1 MKSSPYENSPYTAY
15 AEEPVQPSPPAPS
28 LPAGK
33 GETALALILALLAA
47 FTANS
52 LLYGGLAL
60 GSALGIFGIFTVT
73 ALYLLIKTKHL
84 GWYPLSCLAFS
95 LILVASFARS
105 SDSFVKFYLLLLA
118 LAAYLLGLSQ
128 IVWAPFY
135 PAGRL
140 RSLNG
145 AGRALFLTPYPQISP
160 AVRGLFVKQTPTGTQ
175 RRRVGNVLLGLLL
188 AIPALAII
196 LPLLIQSD
204 AAFEGLIGRSVLANA
219 SELIPTVLFGLMLFL
234 PAYARP
240 VALLRDEDPPSGSA
254 KAGHFQPVTLH
265 TFLGAVSFFYL
276 LYLVSQLAYFFSAFR
291 GILPEGYTQAEYAR
305 RGFFEMCA
313 LCSINLL
320 MVMISIGQVRREP
333 ETPRL
338 TKALCLFIL
347 VFSLVLAACSAS
359 KMSMYISA
367 YGLTRLRVLTS
378 LFMVCVAAALLC
390 VAIWILVPRFP
401 YMQIAVLTILVVG
414 CCTGWMDVDTQVARY
429 NVDAYLSGQLITV
442 DVAHLSGLSEGAIPQ
457 LARLLEAPDPQVQQ
471 EARSALAS
479 ILREHYH
486 VDLENGA
493 VTLEPRQEPLLRSWT
508 WTQSQALP
516 LLETLAPELQTE
528 LQG

>member
-1 MKSSPYENSPYTAY
+1 MKSSPYENNPYTSSSEA
-15 AEEPVQPSPPAPS
+15 PTQPLPPAPS
-28 LPAGK
+28 LPAGR
-33 GETALALILALLAA
+33 GEAVLALLLALLAA

-73 ALYLLIKTKHL
+73 ALYLLIKSKHF

-105 SDSFVKFYLLLLA
+105 SDGFVKFCLLLLA
-118 LAAYLLGLSQ
+118 LTAYFLGLSQ
-128 IVWAPFY
+128 IVWAPLY

-145 AGRALFLTPYPQISP
+145 AGRALFLAPYPQISP
-160 AVRGLFVKQTPTGTQ
+160 AVRGLFVKQTPEGTQ
-175 RRRVGNVLLGLLL
+175 RRRVGGVLLGLLL

-196 LPLLIQSD
+196 LPLLVRSD

-219 SELIPTVLFGLMLFL
+219 AELIPTVLFGLMLFL

-240 VALLRDEDPPSGSA
+240 VALIHDDPEPSPA
-254 KAGHFQPVTLH
+254 KPGRFPPVTLH
-265 TFLGAVSFFYL
+265 TFLGAVSFVYL
-276 LYLVSQLAYFFSAFR
+276 LYLFSQLAYFFSAFR

-320 MVMISIGQVRREP
+320 MVIIAIGQVRREP
-333 ETPRL
+333 KTPWL

-347 VFSLVLAACSAS
+347 VFSLVLAVCSAS
-359 KMSMYISA
+359 KMGMYIGA

-378 LFMVCVAAALLC
+378 VFMVCVAVALVC
-390 VAIWILVPRFP
+390 VAIWILAPRFP
-401 YMQIAVLTILVVG
+401 YMQIVVLAVLAVG
-414 CCTGWMDVDTQVARY
+414 CFTGWMDVDTQVARY
-429 NVDAYLSGQLITV
+429 NVDAYLSG
-442 DVAHLSGLSEGAIPQ
+442 
-457 LARLLEAPDPQVQQ
+457 PD
-471 EARSALAS
+471 
-479 ILREHYH
+479 
-486 VDLENGA
+486 G
-493 VTLEPRQEPLLRSWT
+493 
-508 WTQSQALP
+508 
-516 LLETLAPELQTE
+516 
-528 LQG
+528 

>member
-1 MKSSPYENSPYTAY
+1 MKSSPYENNPYTSSSEA
-15 AEEPVQPSPPAPS
+15 PTQPLPPAPS
-28 LPAGK
+28 LPAGR
-33 GETALALILALLAA
+33 GEAVLTLLLALLAA

-73 ALYLLIKTKHL
+73 ALYLLIKSKHF

-105 SDSFVKFYLLLLA
+105 SDGFVKFCLLLLA
-118 LAAYLLGLSQ
+118 LTAYFLGLSQ
-128 IVWAPFY
+128 IVWAPLY

-145 AGRALFLTPYPQISP
+145 AGRALFLAPYPQISP
-160 AVRGLFVKQTPTGTQ
+160 AVRGLFVKQTPEGTQ
-175 RRRVGNVLLGLLL
+175 RRRVGGVLLGLLL

-196 LPLLIQSD
+196 LPLLVRSD

-219 SELIPTVLFGLMLFL
+219 AELIPTVLFGLMLFL

-240 VALLRDEDPPSGSA
+240 VALIHDDPEPSPA
-254 KAGHFQPVTLH
+254 KPGRFPPVTLH
-265 TFLGAVSFFYL
+265 TFLGAVSFVYL
-276 LYLVSQLAYFFSAFR
+276 LYLFSQLAYFFSAFR

-320 MVMISIGQVRREP
+320 MVIIAIGQVRREP
-333 ETPRL
+333 KTPWL

-347 VFSLVLAACSAS
+347 VFSLVLAVCSAS
-359 KMSMYISA
+359 KMGMYIGA

-378 LFMVCVAAALLC
+378 VFMVCVAVALVC
-390 VAIWILVPRFP
+390 VAIWILAPRFP
-401 YMQIAVLTILVVG
+401 YMQIVVLAVLAVG
-414 CCTGWMDVDTQVARY
+414 CFTGWMDVDTQVARY
-429 NVDAYLSGQLITV
+429 NVDAYLSGQLTTV
-442 DVAHLSGLSEGAIPQ
+442 DVDHLGGLSEGAVPQ
-457 LARLLEAPDPQVQQ
+457 LARLLEAPDPQVQA
-471 EARSALAS
+471 EARAALADM
-479 ILREHYH
+479 LREHYR
-486 VDLENGA
+486 VDWENGA
-493 VTLEPRQEPLLRSWT
+493 IALEPWEEPLLRSWT

-516 LLETLAPELQTE
+516 LLEALAPKLQAELQE
-528 LQG
+528 